1 MCKILKKTAGNQEL
15 MARKIN
21 EKARNHQFL
30 PLPLA
35 LDLPSVFSIKIEGL
49 DVLKRSKNS

>member
-35 LDLPSVFSIKIEGL
+35 LDSPSVFSIKIEGL